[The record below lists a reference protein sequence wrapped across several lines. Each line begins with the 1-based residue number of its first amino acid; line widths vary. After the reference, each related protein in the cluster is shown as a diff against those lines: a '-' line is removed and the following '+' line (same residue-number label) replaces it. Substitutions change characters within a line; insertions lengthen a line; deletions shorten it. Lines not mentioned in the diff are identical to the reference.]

1 VSAVATRWERHAAF
15 RARVL
20 SGEPVFGTF
29 LAMGSPVSAEVCG
42 RAGFDWC
49 LVDLEHGLGGE
60 GSLHAELV
68 AVELTGAAAF
78 VRIESSAPLRIG
90 RVLDHG
96 AAGVMIPRLRSA
108 ADAEQVVGWARYPP
122 AGARGVA
129 LSVRGAD
136 FGGALAG
143 DVGVIDQ
150 ATTIMIQIENDAALA
165 DVGAIAA
172 VDGVDVLFVGPNDLT
187 HSLAI
192 PGRFGDPRYLDA
204 LATVGAAARSAGKVA
219 GVMLSSADEVEPH
232 RELGYS
238 FFALST
244 DGGLLGRAARDGLA
258 TMRAAG

>member
-1 VSAVATRWERHAAF
+1 VTAGAARWERHAVF

-29 LAMGSPVSAEVCG
+29 LAMGSSVSAEVCG

-60 GSLHAELV
+60 GSLHSELA
-68 AVELTGAAAF
+68 AVELSGAAAF
-78 VRIESSAPLRIG
+78 VRVESGAPLRIG
-90 RVLDHG
+90 RILDHG

-108 ADAEQVVGWARYPP
+108 AEAAEVVAWEHYPP

-136 FGGALAG
+136 FGGAAAE
-143 DVGVIDQ
+143 DVGLIDE
-150 ATTIMIQIENDAALA
+150 AITLMIQIENVAALA
-165 DVGAIAA
+165 DVEAIAA

-187 HSLAI
+187 HSMAI
-192 PGRFGDPRYLDA
+192 PGRFEDLRYLDA
-204 LATVGAAARSAGKVA
+204 LAAVGAAARAAGKVA
-219 GVMLSSADEVEPH
+219 GVMLSSPEEVEPH

-244 DGGLLGRAARDGLA
+244 DAGLLGRAARAALA
-258 TMRAAG
+258 TMRAAV